1 VSGIVLLLQDS
12 VRALQDTAAT
22 GHIPGIPTP
31 VRAPPRPPPGFS
43 WLQMWRELIQFVG
56 YFLAIG
62 AIGFRFGIVRR
73 VRGMTGEARKILRAD
88 NAAFFGML
96 GVFLLLLSF
105 IGGLY
110 VESVVRQVVFAELLP
125 PNLARFEFKLGML
138 AVALIGYR
146 LVGTDPS
153 IGWLL
158 ASIGVLCVVLQ
169 PLYTGK
175 LGGKVNSI
183 HILAAST
190 WLGTLLILSVVGIR
204 GVIRSDASGRERA
217 ELIADLAN
225 SFSPLALTAATIVG
239 ITGLTTAWLHLK
251 RLSSL
256 WTTSYGIA
264 LVVKLMLVAIVIALG
279 AWNWRR
285 VRPSLGGEG
294 SELTIRRS
302 ATMELAFA
310 ALVLLATSVLVT
322 LPSPR

>member
-1 VSGIVLLLQDS
+1 MS
-12 VRALQDTAAT
+12 
-22 GHIPGIPTP
+22 
-31 VRAPPRPPPGFS
+31 
-43 WLQMWRELIQFVG
+43 REFVQFVG

-62 AIGFRFGIVRR
+62 SIGFRFGIVRR
-73 VRGMTGEARKILRAD
+73 VRGMTDEARKILRAD

-110 VESVVRQVVFAELLP
+110 VESMVRQVVFAELLP

-146 LVGTDPS
+146 LVRTDPS
-153 IGWLL
+153 IGWPL

-175 LGGKVNSI
+175 LAGKINSI

-190 WLGTLLILSVVGIR
+190 WLGTLFVLSVIGIR
-204 GVIRSDASGRERA
+204 GVIRSGASGQERA
-217 ELIADLAN
+217 ELIADLVN

-239 ITGLTTAWLHLK
+239 ITGLTSAWLHLK

-256 WTTSYGIA
+256 GTTSYGIA
-264 LVVKLMLVAIVIALG
+264 LVVKLVLVAFVIALG

-302 ATMELAFA
+302 ATMELTFA
-310 ALVLLATSVLVT
+310 ALVLLATSVLVS
-322 LPSPR
+322 LPSPK